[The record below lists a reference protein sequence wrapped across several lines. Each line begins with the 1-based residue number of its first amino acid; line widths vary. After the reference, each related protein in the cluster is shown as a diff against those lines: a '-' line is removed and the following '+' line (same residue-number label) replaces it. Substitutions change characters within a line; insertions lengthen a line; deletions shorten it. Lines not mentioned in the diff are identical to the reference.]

1 LEEILSYLIKQII
14 ENGKNNSIIIKK
26 SIVFAVPS
34 CFGIQERILIKKAA
48 MLANI
53 IENKISF
60 INETTAAALA
70 YELKK
75 RDLKVERQIEVPI
88 LYDGKRI
95 DTDLRLDILVEDLVI
110 VELKSVL
117 EMKDVFY
124 LQIDTYLKLTGKHL
138 GLLVNFNTDD
148 IVHSI
153 HRRVK

>member
-1 LEEILSYLIKQII
+1 MGFTVDRFKYKEENELSYTIIGTIYDVYNNLGPGLLESVYESALI
-14 ENGKNNSIIIKK
+14 
-26 SIVFAVPS
+26 
-34 CFGIQERILIKKAA
+34 
-48 MLANI
+48 
-53 IENKISF
+53 
-60 INETTAAALA
+60 
-70 YELKK
+70 YELTKK
-75 RDLKVERQIEVPI
+75 GLKVDRQVEVPI
-88 LYDGKRI
+88 LYDGIKLESN
-95 DTDLRLDILVEDLVI
+95 LRLDMLVEDLVI

>member
-1 LEEILSYLIKQII
+1 MGYSVDRLKYKEENDLSYTII
-14 ENGKNNSIIIKK
+14 GAIYD
-26 SIVFAVPS
+26 VY
-34 CFGIQERILIKKAA
+34 
-48 MLANI
+48 
-53 IENKISF
+53 NKLGPGLLESVY
-60 INETTAAALA
+60 EAALA

-124 LQIDTYLKLTGKHL
+124 LQINTYLKLTGKHL

>member
-1 LEEILSYLIKQII
+1 MGYSVDRLKYKEENDLNYTIIGAIYDVYNKLGPGLLESVYE
-14 ENGKNNSIIIKK
+14 
-26 SIVFAVPS
+26 
-34 CFGIQERILIKKAA
+34 
-48 MLANI
+48 
-53 IENKISF
+53 
-60 INETTAAALA
+60 AALA

-88 LYDGKRI
+88 LYDGKKI

>member
-1 LEEILSYLIKQII
+1 MGFTVDRFKYKEENDLSYTII
-14 ENGKNNSIIIKK
+14 GAIYNVYNNLGPGLLESVYE
-26 SIVFAVPS
+26 S
-34 CFGIQERILIKKAA
+34 
-48 MLANI
+48 
-53 IENKISF
+53 
-60 INETTAAALA
+60 ALT
-70 YELKK
+70 YELTKK
-75 RDLKVERQIEVPI
+75 GLRVDRQVEVPI
-88 LYDGKRI
+88 LYENIKI
-95 DTDLRLDILVEDLVI
+95 ESNLRLDMLVEDLVI

>member
-1 LEEILSYLIKQII
+1 MGFTVDRFKYKEENDLSYTII
-14 ENGKNNSIIIKK
+14 GAIYNVYNNLGPGLLES
-26 SIVFAVPS
+26 VY
-34 CFGIQERILIKKAA
+34 E
-48 MLANI
+48 
-53 IENKISF
+53 
-60 INETTAAALA
+60 AALA
-70 YELKK
+70 YELTKK
-75 RDLKVERQIEVPI
+75 GLRVDRQVEVPI
-88 LYDGKRI
+88 LYENIKI
-95 DTDLRLDILVEDLVI
+95 ESNLRLDMLVEDLAI

>member
-1 LEEILSYLIKQII
+1 MGYSVDRLKYKEENDLSYTII
-14 ENGKNNSIIIKK
+14 GAIYDLYNRLGPGLLESVYE
-26 SIVFAVPS
+26 S
-34 CFGIQERILIKKAA
+34 
-48 MLANI
+48 
-53 IENKISF
+53 
-60 INETTAAALA
+60 ALT
-70 YELKK
+70 YELTKK
-75 RDLKVERQIEVPI
+75 GLKVDRQVEVPI
-88 LYDGKRI
+88 LYDGI
-95 DTDLRLDILVEDLVI
+95 QIETNLRLDVLVEDLVI

>member
-1 LEEILSYLIKQII
+1 MGYSVDRLKYKEENDLSYTII
-14 ENGKNNSIIIKK
+14 GAIYD
-26 SIVFAVPS
+26 VY
-34 CFGIQERILIKKAA
+34 
-48 MLANI
+48 
-53 IENKISF
+53 NKHGPGLLESVY
-60 INETTAAALA
+60 EAALA

>member
-1 LEEILSYLIKQII
+1 MGYSVDRLKYKDENDLSYTII
-14 ENGKNNSIIIKK
+14 GAIYD
-26 SIVFAVPS
+26 VY
-34 CFGIQERILIKKAA
+34 
-48 MLANI
+48 
-53 IENKISF
+53 NKLGPGLLESVY
-60 INETTAAALA
+60 EAALA

>member
-1 LEEILSYLIKQII
+1 MGYSVDRLKYKEENDLSYTII
-14 ENGKNNSIIIKK
+14 GAIYD
-26 SIVFAVPS
+26 VY
-34 CFGIQERILIKKAA
+34 
-48 MLANI
+48 
-53 IENKISF
+53 NKLGPGLLESVY
-60 INETTAAALA
+60 EVALA

-95 DTDLRLDILVEDLVI
+95 DTDLKLDLLVEDLVI

>member
-1 LEEILSYLIKQII
+1 MGYSVDRLKYKEENDLSYTII
-14 ENGKNNSIIIKK
+14 GAIYD
-26 SIVFAVPS
+26 VY
-34 CFGIQERILIKKAA
+34 
-48 MLANI
+48 
-53 IENKISF
+53 NKLGPGFLESVY
-60 INETTAAALA
+60 EAALA

-88 LYDGKRI
+88 LYDRKRI

>member
-1 LEEILSYLIKQII
+1 MGFTVDRFKYKEENDLSYTII
-14 ENGKNNSIIIKK
+14 GAIYNVYNNLGPGLLES
-26 SIVFAVPS
+26 VY
-34 CFGIQERILIKKAA
+34 E
-48 MLANI
+48 
-53 IENKISF
+53 
-60 INETTAAALA
+60 AALA
-70 YELKK
+70 YELTKK
-75 RDLKVERQIEVPI
+75 GLRVDRQVEVPI
-88 LYDGKRI
+88 LYENIKI
-95 DTDLRLDILVEDLVI
+95 ESNLRLDMLVEDLVI